1 MVVAAAAAAVVA
13 NPVAVVPVG
22 SSAYR
27 KKAGTAAGAL
37 ETSFSQSPS
46 LSLLVRIST
55 SKAFASIS
63 IPTAPLF
70 PCSQGTVSL
79 RVDRA
84 RQRSSRSSIS
94 ASANQ
99 VQFGNQD
106 SESTLLNASVQPS
119 LLDTSAKFRTSAEG
133 VTKNAAAQE
142 FEQLL
147 MRKAQELKE
156 EIEGTCIFLI
166 GMMGSG
172 KSTVGRLLAEAL
184 EYQFLDSDT
193 VIESYAG
200 GLSVAEIFKKWKEER
215 FRELEVRI

>member
-37 ETSFSQSPS
+37 ESSFSQSPS
-46 LSLLVRIST
+46 LSLLVRTST
-55 SKAFASIS
+55 SKPFASIS

-70 PCSQGTVSL
+70 SCSQGTVSL

-94 ASANQ
+94 ASANE

-119 LLDTSAKFRTSAEG
+119 LLDNNAKFRTSAEG

-147 MRKAQELKE
+147 TVHLLKPLF
-156 EIEGTCIFLI
+156 T
-166 GMMGSG
+166 
-172 KSTVGRLLAEAL
+172 
-184 EYQFLDSDT
+184 
-193 VIESYAG
+193 
-200 GLSVAEIFKKWKEER
+200 
-215 FRELEVRI
+215 

>member
-46 LSLLVRIST
+46 LSLLVRTST
-55 SKAFASIS
+55 SKPFASIS

-70 PCSQGTVSL
+70 SCSQETVSL

-84 RQRSSRSSIS
+84 HQRSSRSSIS
-94 ASANQ
+94 ASANE

-106 SESTLLNASVQPS
+106 FESVRFPLSSLFPKSGFWIGNQRHILKHVQCS
-119 LLDTSAKFRTSAEG
+119 
-133 VTKNAAAQE
+133 
-142 FEQLL
+142 
-147 MRKAQELKE
+147 
-156 EIEGTCIFLI
+156 
-166 GMMGSG
+166 
-172 KSTVGRLLAEAL
+172 
-184 EYQFLDSDT
+184 
-193 VIESYAG
+193 
-200 GLSVAEIFKKWKEER
+200 
-215 FRELEVRI
+215 